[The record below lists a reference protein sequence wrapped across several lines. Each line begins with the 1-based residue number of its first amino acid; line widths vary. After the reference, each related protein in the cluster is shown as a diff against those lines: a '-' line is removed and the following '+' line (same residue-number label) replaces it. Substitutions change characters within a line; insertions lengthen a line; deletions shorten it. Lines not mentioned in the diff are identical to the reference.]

1 MAGGCGTVSSS
12 SAYETR
18 TCVFRISGFM
28 SRPSFGIC
36 FQFLVRERTFS
47 TRTSLC
53 GRVAHQERVFGALQL
68 LDPTKGWSARA
79 PRTEDAAPSNAET
92 GGKVTA
98 CFRICTQAVIGNG
111 DLNMG
116 DFRDEKR
123 NSVVERVSLAC
134 TRAVLEHQ
142 WISEFSMLMH
152 EHDVLQ
158 RLNCGRFMNRSRK
171 NARDSWWYIITER
184 MS

>member
-1 MAGGCGTVSSS
+1 MDVARPWCRRRVRTKQGRVCSVFQVSCQDHLLESASSS
-12 SAYETR
+12 
-18 TCVFRISGFM
+18 
-28 SRPSFGIC
+28 
-36 FQFLVRERTFS
+36 LVRERTFS
-47 TRTSLC
+47 TRTSQC
-53 GRVAHQERVFGALQL
+53 GRVAHQERVFGASQL
-68 LDPTKGWSARA
+68 LDPTKGWRARA

-111 DLNMG
+111 EKNM
-116 DFRDEKR
+116 DEFRDEKR
-123 NSVVERVSLAC
+123 NSVIERVSLAC

-158 RLNCGRFMNRSRK
+158 RLNYGRPMNMSHESV
-171 NARDSWWYIITER
+171 RDSWWYIITER